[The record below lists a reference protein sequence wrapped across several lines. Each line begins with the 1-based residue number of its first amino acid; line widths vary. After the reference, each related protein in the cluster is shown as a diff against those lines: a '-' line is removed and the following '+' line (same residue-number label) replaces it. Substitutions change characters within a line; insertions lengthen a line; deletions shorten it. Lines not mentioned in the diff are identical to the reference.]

1 MSPFH
6 PQPEV
11 AALAVAPAIQPRR
24 IVPVLVSTGLSGLTR
39 VALALAACVAVFA
52 LAALPRL
59 PAVAVYVTAD
69 EGNWME
75 RTDGRRE
82 EFGATFSTAVDAG
95 DVIVIQTPGG
105 GGFGAP

>member
-1 MSPFH
+1 MRHSRTTSDRQSVSPFH

-39 VALALAACVAVFA
+39 VALALVACVAVFA

-75 RTDGRRE
+75 RTALFSAALARGDAAG
-82 EFGATFSTAVDAG
+82 TF
-95 DVIVIQTPGG
+95 
-105 GGFGAP
+105 